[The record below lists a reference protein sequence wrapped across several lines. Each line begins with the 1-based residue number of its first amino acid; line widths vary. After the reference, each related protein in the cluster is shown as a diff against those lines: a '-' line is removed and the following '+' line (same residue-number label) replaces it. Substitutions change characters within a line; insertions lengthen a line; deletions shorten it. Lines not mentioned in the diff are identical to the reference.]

1 MKKIALRLLYFFIA
15 LSLYFIPS
23 TILQAADFQ
32 ADYDTQYAVSPTGTT
47 IVTQNITLTN
57 KQSNLYPKQYTIS
70 IDSENIKNV
79 IAYDQKGVIT
89 PKITQQDGTTN
100 ITVQFNEKIV
110 GIDKKLVFNIRY
122 ENADIARQL
131 GNIWEIHIPGVE
143 NDESL
148 GEYTVSLQTPA
159 SFPQNAY
166 MTPLP
171 ASGNRWTKEQL
182 IYGGI
187 NAAYGEFQSYVA
199 NLTYPLENDTL
210 SAKLLTLTIPA
221 DNAYQT
227 ISIDSVTPKPKEMKK
242 DADGNWIASFELTA
256 KQRVDVVAKLHI
268 QTYNKPKT
276 TYSETVSDV
285 QAYLKQDRY
294 WETQN
299 STIQDLAKKYTT
311 PRAIYNYVVE
321 TLNYQKND
329 TDETIRKG
337 AVTAL
342 TDPNTSVCTEFTD
355 LFIALARAAGIPA
368 REVIGYAYTTDT
380 RLRPLLTG
388 SDVLHAWPEY
398 YDGTRKQWVQIDPT
412 WAHTTGGINY
422 FDVFDF
428 NHIAFVIH
436 GISSETPYPAGS
448 YKEGTIPRKNVS
460 VTFAPVVKTIANA
473 SFRTTFLLPSS
484 VHAGKSLDGSIQI
497 ENLGNVT
504 APEVNIA
511 VDANPYVLHVTNTE
525 KAVPPFG
532 ILTVPIHIPITSYVA
547 TGKGTI
553 DVSVNGE
560 ITSFTYTVTPM
571 YWLLIP
577 IGFAGISFILCI
589 WWILRKK

>member
-1 MKKIALRLLYFFIA
+1 MKNILQRVFSFCII
-15 LSLYFIPS
+15 LSAYFIWK
-23 TILQAADFQ
+23 TAIYAADFQ

-70 IDSENIKNV
+70 IDGKNIKNV

-89 PKITQQDGTTN
+89 PKITQQGKTTD
-100 ITVQFNEKIV
+100 ITVQFNEKVV
-110 GIDKKLVFNIRY
+110 GIDKKLMFNIRY
-122 ENADIARQL
+122 ENGDIARQL

-143 NDESL
+143 NDDSL
-148 GEYTVSLQTPA
+148 GEYTVSLQTPT
-159 SFPQNAY
+159 SFPANAY

-171 ASGNRWTKEQL
+171 ASGSRWTKEQL
-182 IYGGI
+182 IHGGI

-199 NLTYPLENDTL
+199 SLTYPLENDTL
-210 SAKLLTLTIPA
+210 SAKLLTITLPA

-242 DADGNWIASFELTA
+242 DGDGNWIASFELAA
-256 KQRVDVVAKLHI
+256 KQSVDVHAKIHI
-268 QTYNKPKT
+268 QTYNKPKS
-276 TYSETVSDV
+276 TYTETPADLTE
-285 QAYLKQDRY
+285 YLKQARY

-299 STIQDLAKKYTT
+299 SAIQELAKTYTT
-311 PRAIYNYVVE
+311 PRAIYNYVVGKLQYL
-321 TLNYQKND
+321 TNNSD
-329 TDETIRKG
+329 TVRKG
-337 AVTAL
+337 AAAAL
-342 TDPNTSVCTEFTD
+342 ADPETSVCTEFTD
-355 LFIALARAAGIPA
+355 LFIAIARAAGIPA

-398 YDGTRKQWVQIDPT
+398 YDTVRKQWIQIDPT

-436 GISSETPYPAGS
+436 GLSSETPYPAGS
-448 YKEGTIPRKNVS
+448 YKEGTVPRKNVS
-460 VTFAPVVKTIANA
+460 VSFAPVVKTSTNA
-473 SFRTTFLLPSS
+473 SFRTTFLLPSN
-484 VHAGKSLDGSIQI
+484 VQAGRSLDGSIQI

-504 APEVNIA
+504 AQEVNII
-511 VDANPYVLHVTNTE
+511 VDANPYILHRTKTE
-525 KAVPPFG
+525 ASVPPFG
-532 ILTVPIHIPITSYVA
+532 IMTVPVHIPITNYAA
-547 TGKGTI
+547 TDKGTI
-553 DVSVNGE
+553 TVSVNGE
-560 ITSFTYTVTPM
+560 TTSFTYTVTPM

-577 IGFAGISFILCI
+577 ISTAAICLIVCL